1 LSPLHWSELSFICG
15 GLKPTI
21 GRVNKEKK
29 DADKAKVSGLTRK
42 TAISW
47 VEAEKVN
54 LRGYAVEELI
64 GRVSWGEALCLLL
77 LGELPPKNHAA
88 MLEAILVSVIDHGVK
103 PPSTIAAVTVAN
115 TGASLNSAV
124 AAGILSINK
133 YHGGAIEDCMKAL
146 TEAVELQQN
155 ESLSPSEAAAQ
166 IVDNYKA
173 KGVRISGFGH
183 RYHAADPRTVRL
195 FELAKELRVAGK
207 FVEQAEVLERVLSEK
222 SNKNLPINADGAIA
236 ALLCE
241 MNFPPK
247 TANGIF
253 MIARTA
259 GLVAHVVEEQ
269 ERNPPMRT
277 IENYEYD
284 GQELRTLATDEHR

>member
-1 LSPLHWSELSFICG
+1 MESY
-15 GLKPTI
+15 K
-21 GRVNKEKK
+21 
-29 DADKAKVSGLTRK
+29 RK

-47 VEAEKVN
+47 VENEQIS
-54 LRGYAVEELI
+54 LRGYAVEDLI

-77 LGELPPKNHAA
+77 LGELPPKNHATL
-88 MLEAILVSVIDHGVK
+88 LEAILVSVIDHGVK

-124 AAGILSINK
+124 AAGILAINK
-133 YHGGAIEDCMKAL
+133 YHGGAIEDAMSAL
-146 TEAVELQQN
+146 SDAVRLQENDNLNPEQ
-155 ESLSPSEAAAQ
+155 AAAK

-173 KGVRISGFGH
+173 NGKRISGFGH
-183 RYHAADPRTVRL
+183 RFHAADPRTVRL
-195 FELAKELRVAGK
+195 FELARELEVAGK
-207 FVEQAEVLERVLSEK
+207 FVEQAEVLEKVLTERSGK
-222 SNKNLPINADGAIA
+222 RLPINADGAIA

-247 TANGIF
+247 IANGIF

-269 ERNPPMRT
+269 ERHPPMRT
-277 IENYEYD
+277 VDAENYEYD
-284 GQELRTLATDEHR
+284 GTMSRILER